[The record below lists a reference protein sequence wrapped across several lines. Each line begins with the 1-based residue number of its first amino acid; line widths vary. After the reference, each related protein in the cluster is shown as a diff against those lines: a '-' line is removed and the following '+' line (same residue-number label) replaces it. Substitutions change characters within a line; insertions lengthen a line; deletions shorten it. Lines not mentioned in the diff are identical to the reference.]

1 MTKVAKR
8 KDAPGQVAAGRSG
21 VRGGT
26 TVGGGGKGVAVETG
40 EEVAAS
46 ERERQSGR
54 ALFPRVAGLINHQ
67 SLESDT

>member
-1 MTKVAKR
+1 
-8 KDAPGQVAAGRSG
+8 
-21 VRGGT
+21 
-26 TVGGGGKGVAVETG
+26 VGGGGKGVAVETG